1 MNAMTPIVAARRPEV
16 EFRKGETMRLQP
28 IRALKAVS
36 RLMAD
41 KEDTAAVFDLMRALS
56 GNSISKGYARLMKTP
71 RGGRIAYERD
81 ELNDRLMDRAWLESF
96 APGTVGAA
104 YLAHM
109 DERGFTADGL
119 KEISEQTRDSQVE
132 AAHPLTWY
140 GRRLRDVHDIW
151 HVLSGYRTDALG
163 EACLVAFSYE
173 QTRSLGFRVIAM
185 AAGNK
190 FGQTKNGQPYRAAI
204 RQAFANG
211 KACAWLP
218 EVDYPELFAEDLEAA
233 RARLGIKPPTVYLSI
248 PAELRD
254 GVFASETQTTH

>member
-1 MNAMTPIVAARRPEV
+1 MNAMTPIVAERRPEV
-16 EFRKGETMRLQP
+16 EFRKGESMRLQP
-28 IRALKAVS
+28 IRAFKAVS
-36 RLMAD
+36 RLMKD

-56 GNSISKGYARLMKTP
+56 GNAISKGYARLLKTP

-81 ELNDRLMDRAWLESF
+81 ELNDRLMDRQWLESF

-109 DERGFTADGL
+109 DLRGFTADGL

-140 GRRLRDVHDIW
+140 ARRMRDVHDIW

-173 QTRSLGFRVIAM
+173 QTRSLGFGVIAVA
-185 AAGNK
+185 AAGK
-190 FGQTKNGQPYRAAI
+190 FGKAKNGQPYRAAI
-204 RQAFANG
+204 RQAFRNG
-211 KACAWLP
+211 KAAAWLP
-218 EVDYPELFAEDLEAA
+218 EVDYPALFAENLEAA

-254 GVFASETQTTH
+254 GSFEPATTH

>member
-1 MNAMTPIVAARRPEV
+1 MNAYTPIVAARRPEV
-16 EFRKGETMRLQP
+16 EFRKGESLRLQP
-28 IRALKAVS
+28 IRAFRAVS

-56 GNSISKGYARLMKTP
+56 GKSVSKGYARLMSTSA
-71 RGGRIAYERD
+71 GGRIAYERD

-119 KEISEQTRDSQVE
+119 KQISEETLDSQVE

-163 EACLVAFSYE
+163 EACLVAFSYQ
-173 QTRSLGFRVIAM
+173 QTRSLGFGVIAF

-190 FGQTKNGQPYRAAI
+190 LGSTKNGQPYKAAI
-204 RQAFANG
+204 REAHRNG

-218 EVDYPELFAEDLEAA
+218 AVDYPELFAEDLEAA
-233 RARLGIKPPTVYLSI
+233 RARLGIRPARIYQSI
-248 PAELRD
+248 PPELRD
-254 GVFASETQTTH
+254 GVFTAPTAH

>member
-1 MNAMTPIVAARRPEV
+1 MNAMSPIVAAQRPEV

-28 IRALKAVS
+28 IRAFKAVS

-56 GNSISKGYARLMKTP
+56 GNAISKGYNRLMKTP

-173 QTRSLGFRVIAM
+173 QTRSLGFRVIAF

-190 FGQTKNGQPYRAAI
+190 MASGKNGQPYKAAI
-204 RQAFANG
+204 KQAFANG

-233 RARLGIKPPTVYLSI
+233 RARLGIKPPTIYLSI

-254 GVFASETQTTH
+254 GAFEPATTH

>member
-16 EFRKGETMRLQP
+16 EFRKGETQRLQP
-28 IRALKAVS
+28 VRAFKAVS

-81 ELNDRLMDRAWLESF
+81 ELNDRLMDRTWLESF

-119 KEISEQTRDSQVE
+119 KEISEQTHDSQVE

-173 QTRSLGFRVIAM
+173 QTRSLGFRVIAF

-190 FGQTKNGQPYRAAI
+190 MASAKNGQPYKAAI
-204 RQAFANG
+204 KQAFANG

-218 EVDYPELFAEDLEAA
+218 EIDYPELFAEDLEAA

-248 PAELRD
+248 PPEARD
-254 GVFASETQTTH
+254 GAFEAATTH

>member
-1 MNAMTPIVAARRPEV
+1 MNAMTASIVAAKRPEV
-16 EFRKGETMRLQP
+16 EFRKGETTRLQP
-28 IRALKAVS
+28 IRAFKAVS

-41 KEDTAAVFDLMRALS
+41 KEDTAAVFDLMRALA
-56 GNSISKGYARLMKTP
+56 GKALPNGYARLLKTP

-119 KEISEQTRDSQVE
+119 KEISEQTLDSQVE

-151 HVLSGYRTDALG
+151 HVLTGYRTDALG
-163 EACLVAFSYE
+163 EACLVAFSYQ
-173 QTRSLGFRVIAM
+173 QTRSLGFAVIAL

-190 FGQTKNGQPYRAAI
+190 FGKTRNGQPYRAAI
-204 RQAFANG
+204 RQAWNNG
-211 KACAWLP
+211 KAAAWLP
-218 EVDYPELFAEDLEAA
+218 ELDYPELFAEDLEAA
-233 RARLGIKPPTVYLSI
+233 RARLGIRPPTVYLSI
-248 PAELRD
+248 PPELRD
-254 GVFASETQTTH
+254 GVFEQAPTTH